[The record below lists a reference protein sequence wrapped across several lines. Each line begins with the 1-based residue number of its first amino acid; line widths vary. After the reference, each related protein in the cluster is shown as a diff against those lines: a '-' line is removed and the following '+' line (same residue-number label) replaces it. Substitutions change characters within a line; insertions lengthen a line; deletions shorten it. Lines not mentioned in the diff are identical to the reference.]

1 MKHCLLSWWRR
12 CFARDAKANF
22 AAVDWGRLCRQ
33 IPLLQG
39 LNGDE
44 LEQLQRMALQ
54 FLRQKSITPLGVRPR
69 PEQLAAMALQACLP
83 ILYLGLDWY
92 RNFYEIILL
101 PAPVERH
108 EELAFGEG
116 WQEEGS
122 SHLGEAWEQGPVVLV
137 WPEVLHDGQWDG
149 YHLVIHELVHKLD
162 MLADGVANGMQ
173 AQMGHV
179 ETADESVRQSVS
191 DIAGV
196 VSRTEEV
203 AEMSAV
209 TSQAA
214 QRGQELMEKA
224 IERMGRIEESV
235 NSSAKVVT
243 TLGDSS
249 TQIGEIVETI
259 SEIANQTNLLA
270 LNAAIEAARAGEQ
283 GRGFSVVADEV
294 RKLAEQSQRSTEEI
308 RERIVT
314 IQQDTHEAVEAMQ
327 NGTGEVQSGAVAIRE
342 VGKEFA
348 NIMERVNAIQAH
360 MADINAAVQAVSNGG
375 TRITSA
381 VDSINDVSRKTAEQT
396 EAISAATEEQ
406 SASTEEIAAASNA
419 LAQLAADMQ
428 EAAKKFRV

>member
-1 MKHCLLSWWRR
+1 MGIMVPESVVFSQMQTLKVVYAILTILSILLIVFACLRFSKGITYNILRL
-12 CFARDAKANF
+12 KAHAAELAGGNL
-22 AAVDWGRLCRQ
+22 AVDDLTVEST
-33 IPLLQG
+33 
-39 LNGDE
+39 DE
-44 LEQLQRMALQ
+44 LGELTLGFNTMKKQIHDLIRKMMSTAEQVAASSEQLTASAQQSA
-54 FLRQKSITPLGVRPR
+54 
-69 PEQLAAMALQACLP
+69 
-83 ILYLGLDWY
+83 
-92 RNFYEIILL
+92 
-101 PAPVERH
+101 
-108 EELAFGEG
+108 
-116 WQEEGS
+116 
-122 SHLGEAWEQGPVVLV
+122 EASTHVAETVN
-137 WPEVLHDGQWDG
+137 
-149 YHLVIHELVHKLD
+149 
-162 MLADGVANGMQ
+162 GVANGMQ

>member
-1 MKHCLLSWWRR
+1 MQS
-12 CFARDAKANF
+12 ART
-22 AAVDWGRLCRQ
+22 Q
-33 IPLLQG
+33 M
-39 LNGDE
+39 E
-44 LEQLQRMALQ
+44 
-54 FLRQKSITPLGVRPR
+54 
-69 PEQLAAMALQACLP
+69 
-83 ILYLGLDWY
+83 
-92 RNFYEIILL
+92 
-101 PAPVERH
+101 H
-108 EELAFGEG
+108 
-116 WQEEGS
+116 
-122 SHLGEAWEQGPVVLV
+122 
-137 WPEVLHDGQWDG
+137 
-149 YHLVIHELVHKLD
+149 IHE
-162 MLADGVANGMQ
+162 
-173 AQMGHV
+173 
-179 ETADESVRQSVS
+179 
-191 DIAGV
+191 
-196 VSRTEEV
+196 
-203 AEMSAV
+203 SAV
-209 TSQAA
+209 NAREAVKKLET
-214 QRGQELMEKA
+214 GT
-224 IERMGRIEESV
+224 
-235 NSSAKVVT
+235 AK
-243 TLGDSS
+243 
-249 TQIGEIVETI
+249 I
-259 SEIANQTNLLA
+259 SEIINMISGIADQTNLLA